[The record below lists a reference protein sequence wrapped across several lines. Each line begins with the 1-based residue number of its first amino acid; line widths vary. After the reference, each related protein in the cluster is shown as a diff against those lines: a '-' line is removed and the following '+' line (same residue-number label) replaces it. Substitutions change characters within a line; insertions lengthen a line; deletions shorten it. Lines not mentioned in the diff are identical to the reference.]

1 MTRTVYAHLAAM
13 IEAHPDRAAIRIEG
27 ETLTYRAFD
36 EAIEIAAR
44 HLRALGIGKGTTFSA
59 YAQNRIELMIA
70 YYAAARLGAVFV
82 PLNPN
87 LTASEVEYAF
97 RHSGAAILF
106 HDDLVGDVARA
117 AVPAPSLR
125 SLDELRVPAD
135 GLPPLEETIVA
146 PRDDFLHHLHLR
158 KHGRA
163 KAILLD
169 HAAQVGAATALA
181 GMWGLTPDD
190 VTLVALPLGYLYGL
204 STAAAV
210 GLQSGGSVAILR
222 RFHPRDVLEGLVSHR
237 ATVYHGVPTM
247 YSMML
252 EYCEQRDLTYDL
264 SGIRALICAGAPLA
278 EEMRERFAKRFGKA
292 ILDYYPPPRPLPSLA
307 HSLTI
312 RGRYRKARSVGR
324 PPGFRSASCAPTG
337 LTAATTRTVKSSCAP
352 PRP

>member
-1 MTRTVYAHLAAM
+1 MPSGTPVQLSFSMMTSSAMSRGRRFLHPRCAAWTNYGSRQT
-13 IEAHPDRAAIRIEG
+13 D
-27 ETLTYRAFD
+27 
-36 EAIEIAAR
+36 
-44 HLRALGIGKGTTFSA
+44 
-59 YAQNRIELMIA
+59 
-70 YYAAARLGAVFV
+70 
-82 PLNPN
+82 
-87 LTASEVEYAF
+87 F
-97 RHSGAAILF
+97 RHSKRQSSRRGT
-106 HDDLVGDVARA
+106 
-117 AVPAPSLR
+117 
-125 SLDELRVPAD
+125 
-135 GLPPLEETIVA
+135 TI
-146 PRDDFLHHLHLR
+146 LHHLTPP